1 MNVKQKKTR
10 IIISVTLILAILV
23 LYVGRL
29 VSLQIVHGAEYA
41 EQGDFISV
49 RNVNVEAARG
59 EILDRNGNP
68 IVTNRQGNSIIL
80 DAAYFPTKD
89 NKAQNDI
96 ILALIQ
102 LLESRGEAWVN
113 DLPLVFGADG
123 SVSFAPDRETDI
135 KTMKG
140 EDYLNLNDYATAQNC
155 YDAMVEKFGLD
166 GYSAE
171 DAHKLVAV
179 RYGMMAVLFP
189 HGVSTY
195 TFAEDVSTTTSSIVK
210 ENSETYKGADVQ
222 IVPYREY
229 TSGTFAPHIIGRTAA
244 IDADEYAAKKD
255 DGYNITDE
263 IGKFGIEQYAEDY
276 LRGTDGKKR
285 VTTKSTGEVEEEY
298 IQTPEQGN
306 TVITTFHW
314 GLQNAA
320 QEALDAAVADLAH
333 GSGSPPSNY
342 VTKDLRFA
350 SGSAVAIDPRNGE
363 ILACVS
369 NPNYDITQYAEK
381 YTELSTATNSPLW
394 NRPLLSAYAPGSS
407 FKPGI
412 ALAGLEEGV
421 ITKDETITCQDPYW
435 RFTDVDFGC
444 MHIGHGNGS
453 SITVKQAL
461 EYSCNIFFY
470 ETGYR
475 LGIDKIDE
483 YAAMYGFG
491 QNTGVELPEEDG
503 VVSSPAYAQEMAE
516 ILGTDPDAAW
526 TEGMIIQ
533 TAIGQAYNLMTP
545 LQMANYCAMIANGG
559 TRYVPHFIK
568 SIKSYDYS
576 ETLVDNSTGTVAYQG
591 NFDPANIAAVKEGMY
606 MMATFGQNDARRLN
620 EGRLGEIGVAAKSG
634 TPQVDRLIEETGK
647 METRNNG
654 FLIAFAPYD
663 DPEIAIC
670 VAIEDGYNSR
680 FAVSVAKAMLEYY
693 FFGDT
698 EEGDVETP
706 MQTGVLLP

>member
-10 IIISVTLILAILV
+10 IIISVVLIVAILV
-23 LYVGRL
+23 FYAGRL

-41 EQGDFISV
+41 AEGDFVSV
-49 RNVNVEAARG
+49 RNVTVEAARG

-80 DAAYFPTKD
+80 DAAYFPTGD

-102 LLESRGEAWVN
+102 LFESRGETWDN
-113 DLPLVFGADG
+113 DLPLVFGTDG
-123 SVSFAPDRETDI
+123 SVTFAADRETDI
-135 KTMKG
+135 DTMKG
-140 EDYLNLNDYATAQNC
+140 EDYLNLNAYATAQNC

-166 GYSAE
+166 GYSDA
-171 DAHKLVAV
+171 DAHKIAAV
-179 RYGMMAVLFP
+179 RYGMMMVLFP
-189 HGVSTY
+189 NGVSTY
-195 TFAEDVSTTTSSIVK
+195 TFAEDVSTTTASIVK
-210 ENSETYKGADVQ
+210 ENSETYQGADVQ

-244 IDADEYAAKKD
+244 IDADEYAAKKEE
-255 DGYNITDE
+255 GYKITDE
-263 IGKFGIEQYAEDY
+263 IGKFGLEQYAEDY
-276 LRGTDGKKR
+276 LRGTDGTKR

-298 IQTPEQGN
+298 ITTPEQGN
-306 TVITTFHW
+306 TVITTFDW

-320 QEALDAAVADLAH
+320 QEALDASVQNLSNASA
-333 GSGSPPSNY
+333 PSHY
-342 VTKDLRFA
+342 ETKDLRFA
-350 SGSAVAIDPRNGE
+350 SGAAVVIDVNNGE
-363 ILACVS
+363 ILACAS
-369 NPNYDITQYAEK
+369 NPNYDITQYAK
-381 YTELSTATNSPLW
+381 NYTELSKATNSPLW
-394 NRPLLSAYAPGSS
+394 NRPLLSAYAPGST
-407 FKPGI
+407 FKPGM

-421 ITKDETITCQDPYW
+421 ITRDSTIDCVNPYW
-435 RFTDVDFGC
+435 RFTSGGVQFTCLQDQHRGATNV
-444 MHIGHGNGS
+444 IS
-453 SITVKQAL
+453 AL
-461 EYSCNIFFY
+461 EHSCNIFFY

-503 VVSSPAYAQEMAE
+503 VISSPAYAEEMAE

-591 NFDPANIAAVKEGMY
+591 DFDPENIAAVQDGMY
-606 MMATFGQNDARRLN
+606 AMATFSGNPASALN

-634 TPQVDRLIEETGK
+634 TPQLDRLIEETGK

-654 FLIAFAPYD
+654 FLIAYAPYD

-670 VAIEDGYNSR
+670 VTIEDGYHSSY
-680 FAVSVAKAMLEYY
+680 AVSVAKAILEAY
-693 FFGDT
+693 FFGGT
-698 EEGDVETP
+698 EEGSVETP
-706 MQTGVLLP
+706 LQTGVLLP